1 MSFLDFFT
9 ASKVSFDDGLKE
21 FHSEKNGVLLDVRT
35 PEEYKFEGHVPGSV
49 NLPLDRLSGISI
61 DKSSHLFVYCY
72 SGARSGQAARY
83 LKQLGY
89 TVTDLGGIT
98 SYSGSLE

>member
-9 ASKVSFDDGLKE
+9 ASKVSIEDRFKE
-21 FHSEKNGVLLDVRT
+21 FHNEKNGVLLDVRT
-35 PEEYKFEGHVPGSV
+35 PEEYKFDGHVPGSV

-72 SGARSGQAARY
+72 SGARSAQAARY

-98 SYSGSLE
+98 SYRGSLE